1 MKIEMKISLAQIF
14 QYEIFNIFFF
24 FVEILLAQITQI
36 QKTRL

>member
-14 QYEIFNIFFF
+14 QYEIFNIFFC
-24 FVEILLAQITQI
+24 VEILLAQITQI